1 MTFFEN
7 QFAFV
12 QNYSV
17 QMLRLVF
24 IRRQLSWRP
33 QHLPIAASSPFSP
46 IFSDINRAPS
56 TFLEKYVGNEEFDT
70 KYNND
75 FKLLKQE
82 VKELKET
89 VSCIEQNYDFLKTVM
104 RLYEHKKFGGHLY
117 SKYQDRGSRLCRS
130 KKNIYLI

>member
-1 MTFFEN
+1 
-7 QFAFV
+7 
-12 QNYSV
+12 
-17 QMLRLVF
+17 MLRLVF

-46 IFSDINRAPS
+46 IFADINRTPS

-75 FKLLKQE
+75 FKLLKRE

-89 VSCIEQNYDFLKTVM
+89 VSCVEQNYDFLKTVI
-104 RLYEHKKFGGHLY
+104 RLYEHKRFGGNLY
-117 SKYQDRGSRLCRS
+117 SKYQDQGLTIVSF
-130 KKNIYLI
+130 KKESFLGLIK